1 MIFFPDWSGYEDA
14 KGAAVLIPQKIYLTK
29 GKGVHREK
37 LHSFE
42 LALRDAG
49 IAEQNLVHVSSIFP
63 PHCQLISRK
72 DGSKHLR
79 PGQILFCVMARN
91 ETNEPN
97 RLISSS
103 IGLAMPADR
112 SLHGYLSEHKGF
124 GQNARQA
131 GDYAEDLAA
140 EMLASTLGID
150 FDVDQSWDEKKQ
162 VFRMSSKIVRTD
174 NVTQTA
180 VGPKDGLWITS
191 VAAAVMISE
200 WIEVKKA

>member
-1 MIFFPDWSGYEDA
+1 M
-14 KGAAVLIPQKIYLTK
+14 LIPRYAYLTR
-29 GKGVHREK
+29 GKGVHRER
-37 LHSFE
+37 LASFE

-49 IAEQNLVHVSSIFP
+49 IAEQNLVYVSSIFP
-63 PHCQLISRK
+63 PHCKLITRK
-72 DGSKHLR
+72 EAERFLV

-112 SLHGYLSEHKGF
+112 SMYGYLSEHKGF
-124 GQNARQA
+124 GQNARTA

-140 EMLASTLGID
+140 EMLATTLGID

-162 VFRMSSKIVRTD
+162 VFRMSGKIVRTD
-174 NVTQTA
+174 NITQTA
-180 VGPKDGLWITS
+180 VGPKDGRWVST
-191 VAAAVMISE
+191 VAAAVMIME
-200 WIEVKKA
+200 WQQRDIS